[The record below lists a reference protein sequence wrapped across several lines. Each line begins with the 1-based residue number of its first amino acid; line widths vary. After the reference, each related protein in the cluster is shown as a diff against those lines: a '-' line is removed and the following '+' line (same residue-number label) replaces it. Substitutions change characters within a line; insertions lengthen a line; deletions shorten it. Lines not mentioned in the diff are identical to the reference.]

1 MQIFLFLFFLKS
13 LSTVFLVVI
22 VIHWGLGK
30 SSELAFSLSLM
41 Q

>member
-30 SSELAFSLSLM
+30 SELAFSLSLM